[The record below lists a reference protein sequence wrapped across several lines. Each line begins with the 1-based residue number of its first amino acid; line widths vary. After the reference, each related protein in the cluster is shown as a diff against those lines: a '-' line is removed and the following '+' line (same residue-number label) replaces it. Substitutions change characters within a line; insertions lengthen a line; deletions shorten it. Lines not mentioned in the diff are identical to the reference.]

1 MTYPVLLETPRL
13 RLREFQKGDE
23 DDIHAW
29 ASDHE
34 VVQYMIWGPNT
45 LDHTR
50 ENLEKRLSS
59 QKEQPRHVYELAI
72 TLKANHA
79 LIGSCDITLVQQPR
93 TSGWLGYVLT
103 QQYWRQGYMT
113 EAVAA
118 ILKFGFSELNLHRIW
133 ATCDTRN
140 VASAR
145 VMEKLGMRRE
155 AHYVKDAWEKGAWR
169 DSFLYAILNEEWI
182 AKKLP

>member
-1 MTYPVLLETPRL
+1 
-13 RLREFQKGDE
+13 
-23 DDIHAW
+23 
-29 ASDHE
+29 
-34 VVQYMIWGPNT
+34 
-45 LDHTR
+45 
-50 ENLEKRLSS
+50 
-59 QKEQPRHVYELAI
+59 
-72 TLKANHA
+72 
-79 LIGSCDITLVQQPR
+79 
-93 TSGWLGYVLT
+93 
-103 QQYWRQGYMT
+103 MT